1 MRRDTSGSHTAGTPL
16 DTTRTEPRRRRP
28 SGEPPPLPRELG
40 RSGQVWLALAVAM
53 AAFVLLVVVWEPT
66 ATTAARGESAFL
78 GALTELR
85 TNWAT
90 SAMRLVAYVGSPWTL
105 RILRW
110 GTIVAL
116 IGFRRWRHLTT
127 FLVTLLAVELGSYG
141 LMLGRLRPLGVV
153 ALGGWQ
159 GFAMPSRPLAGLA
172 ATLTGMAACLIPAGR
187 PRVRAELIAA
197 GTLVALAAS
206 RLYLAV
212 DRPSD
217 ALVGVVLGVSVP
229 LLAFRWFTPD
239 DVVPVSYRR
248 GRTAHLDVGGR
259 RGEAIRQAV
268 SDQLGLTVLDMKP
281 VGLQGSGGSTPLR
294 LRVAGEDRAPHH
306 VFAKLYAQN
315 HLRADSMYKM
325 GRTILYGALEDETPF
340 HSVHRLSEY
349 EDYALR
355 LLRDSGIPS
364 AAPLGVVMITPG
376 RECLLVTEFIHGAK
390 EIGDADVDMEVIDH
404 ALAIVRKLWDAGLAH
419 RDIKPA
425 NILVRGHEVFLID
438 AFFLEVRP
446 SAWREAVDLGNMML
460 TLALRSDAAR
470 VHARALRQFSEDEI
484 AEALAATH
492 GVAIPTQLRTA
503 LKREPRDLLSEL
515 RHLAPSRAP
524 VVVQRWSLRR
534 AAMTLIGLTGAGVVI
549 GVLVDNWNVFA

>member
-1 MRRDTSGSHTAGTPL
+1 
-16 DTTRTEPRRRRP
+16 
-28 SGEPPPLPRELG
+28 
-40 RSGQVWLALAVAM
+40 
-53 AAFVLLVVVWEPT
+53 
-66 ATTAARGESAFL
+66 
-78 GALTELR
+78 
-85 TNWAT
+85 
-90 SAMRLVAYVGSPWTL
+90 MRLVAHLGSPWTL

-110 GTIVAL
+110 GTILVL
-116 IGFRRWRHLTT
+116 IGFRRWRHLVT
-127 FLVTLLAVELGSYG
+127 FLVAMLTVELGTNALG
-141 LMLGRLRPLGVV
+141 IMLGRPRPLGVT

-172 ATLTGMAACLIPAGR
+172 VTLTGMAACLVPAGR
-187 PRVRAELIAA
+187 PRVRAEWIAA

-206 RLYLAV
+206 RLYLGV
-212 DRPSD
+212 DGPSD

-229 LLAFRWFTPD
+229 LVAFLWFTPD

-259 RGEAIRQAV
+259 RGEAIREAV
-268 SDQLGLTVLDMKP
+268 CDQLGLMVLDMKP

-294 LRVAGEDRAPHH
+294 LLVAGEDHSPRY

-355 LLRDSGIPS
+355 LLRDAGVPS
-364 AAPLGVVMITPG
+364 AAPLGVVMITPR
-376 RECLLVTEFIHGAK
+376 RECLLVTEFIRGAK
-390 EIGDADVDMEVIDH
+390 EIGDADVDDDVIDH

-419 RDIKPA
+419 RDVKPA
-425 NILVRGHEVFLID
+425 NVLVRRSEVFLID

-470 VHARALRQFSEDEI
+470 VHARALRLFSDDEI
-484 AEALAATH
+484 AEAFAATR

-503 LKREPRDLLSEL
+503 LKRDPRDLLNEF
-515 RHLAPSRAP
+515 RRLAPSRTP
-524 VVVQRWSLRR
+524 IVVQRWSPRR
-534 AAMTLIGLTGAGVVI
+534 AAMTLVALAFAAVV
-549 GVLVDNWNVFA
+549 VMVVVNNWNVFA